1 MLMIKPKNVYKKASL
16 IQFGKFLRSFLDSD
30 SWPGFQ
36 SGVDQNE
43 FDNFKLSTEKA
54 ELSNAWFSRKMIRL
68 SMESWAKNLNEDNI
82 DKWMSKY
89 EIPSSIDK
97 NVLIICAGNLPMV
110 GFHDIVCCI
119 LLNLNAQVKL
129 SKNDNILIPAI
140 LNVLYLFD
148 SELQHRIKICNEKP
162 DNYNYVIAT
171 GSNNSNRYFEYYFG
185 KFPHIFRRNR
195 TSIAVVHS
203 EISNGQLK
211 SLSHDM
217 LQYYGLGCRSVTKLY
232 LPEKFSLDRIYNSVF
247 NYKDLINHNKYMN
260 NYDYNRSIF
269 LLGKKLFFDNGFL
282 ILKEDKSLFSPISV
296 VNFEY
301 YSSMETLEK
310 ELNVLSNE
318 IQCRVGE
325 GGIPFGTAQ
334 KPELWDYADGVDT
347 IDFLTKI

>member
-1 MLMIKPKNVYKKASL
+1 MIKPKNVYKKASL

-36 SGVDQNE
+36 SGVDQRE
-43 FDNFKLSTEKA
+43 FDNFKSSTVKA
-54 ELSNAWFSRKMIRL
+54 ESNNAWFSRKMIRL
-68 SMESWAKNLNEDNI
+68 SMESWAKNLSEDNI

-89 EIPSSIDK
+89 DVPSSINK
-97 NVLIICAGNLPMV
+97 NVLIICAGNLPLV

-119 LLNLNAQVKL
+119 LLNIKTQVKL
-129 SKNDNILIPAI
+129 SKNDNVLIPAI

-148 SELQHRIKICNEKP
+148 SELQDRIKICNEKP
-162 DNYNYVIAT
+162 DNFNYVIAT

-195 TSIAVVHS
+195 TSIAVISS
-203 EISNGQLK
+203 EITDEELK

-301 YSSMETLEK
+301 YSSMETLDK
-310 ELNVLSNE
+310 VLNNLSNE

-334 KPELWDYADGVDT
+334 KPKLWDYADGVDT

>member
-1 MLMIKPKNVYKKASL
+1 MKKPGNY
-16 IQFGKFLRSFLDSD
+16 DS
-30 SWPGFQ
+30 
-36 SGVDQNE
+36 
-43 FDNFKLSTEKA
+43 
-54 ELSNAWFSRKMIRL
+54 
-68 SMESWAKNLNEDNI
+68 
-82 DKWMSKY
+82 
-89 EIPSSIDK
+89 
-97 NVLIICAGNLPMV
+97 
-110 GFHDIVCCI
+110 
-119 LLNLNAQVKL
+119 
-129 SKNDNILIPAI
+129 
-140 LNVLYLFD
+140 
-148 SELQHRIKICNEKP
+148 
-162 DNYNYVIAT
+162 VIAT

-195 TSIAVVHS
+195 TSIAVISS
-203 EISNGQLK
+203 EITDEELK

-232 LPEKFSLDRIYNSVF
+232 LPEKFNLDRIYNSVF

-301 YSSMETLEK
+301 YSSMETLDK
-310 ELNVLSNE
+310 ELNNLSNE

-325 GGIPFGTAQ
+325 GGISFGNAQ
-334 KPELWDYADGVDT
+334 KPKLWDYADGVDT

>member
-1 MLMIKPKNVYKKASL
+1 V
-16 IQFGKFLRSFLDSD
+16 FL
-30 SWPGFQ
+30 
-36 SGVDQNE
+36 
-43 FDNFKLSTEKA
+43 TA
-54 ELSNAWFSRKMIRL
+54 
-68 SMESWAKNLNEDNI
+68 
-82 DKWMSKY
+82 
-89 EIPSSIDK
+89 
-97 NVLIICAGNLPMV
+97 
-110 GFHDIVCCI
+110 
-119 LLNLNAQVKL
+119 
-129 SKNDNILIPAI
+129 
-140 LNVLYLFD
+140 
-148 SELQHRIKICNEKP
+148 
-162 DNYNYVIAT
+162 
-171 GSNNSNRYFEYYFG
+171 
-185 KFPHIFRRNR
+185 
-195 TSIAVVHS
+195 S